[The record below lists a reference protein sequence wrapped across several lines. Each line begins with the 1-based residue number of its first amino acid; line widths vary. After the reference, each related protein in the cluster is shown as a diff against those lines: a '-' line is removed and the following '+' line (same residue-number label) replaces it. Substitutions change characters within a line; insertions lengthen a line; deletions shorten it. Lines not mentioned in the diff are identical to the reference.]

1 VGTGTPASIA
11 GGRVAG
17 GIPVSAPRLLIGVDG
32 GSTKTIAL
40 AATPDGTITGAGRV
54 DRGSNIYAVSL
65 ESALDVFDEAADLAL
80 GDPRDGSGG
89 RDETI
94 VGAAFSLSG
103 ADWPEDIALLEG
115 SVGRRWPGALVVN
128 DAIGAL
134 RGAIPTGPGVVVA
147 VGGGAA
153 TGARGKDGNTWHTS
167 FWQEAQGAGE
177 LGLRAVDAVYR
188 AEIGIDGPTALT
200 ARVLAA
206 TGDPD
211 VETLLHRATARSGDP
226 VATAILAPI
235 LLEAADAGDATAV
248 DIVERHGRSLGLTA
262 VAAATR
268 VGLGSADTFPL
279 ALVGGA
285 FLGRRALL
293 RRSIVAA
300 VHERAPNATV
310 VERAFEPAVGSLL
323 LAFDEARIEVTDAVL
338 DRLRETTPDA
348 SLFRVPPTTV
358 PPAA

>member
-1 VGTGTPASIA
+1 
-11 GGRVAG
+11 VAG
-17 GIPVSAPRLLIGVDG
+17 GIPVTATPALIGVDG

-40 AATPDGTITGAGRV
+40 AATPDGTITGAARI
-54 DRGSNIYAVSL
+54 DRGSNIYVVSL
-65 ESALDVFDEAADLAL
+65 ETALSVFDEAVDRAL
-80 GDPRDGSGG
+80 RDPRGGSRE
-89 RDETI
+89 RDTAV

-103 ADWPEDIALLEG
+103 ADWPEDIGLLEG
-115 SVGRRWPGALVVN
+115 SLGLRWPGALVVN

-153 TGARGKDGNTWHTS
+153 TGARGTDGRTWHTS
-167 FWQEAQGAGE
+167 FWQEAQGSGE
-177 LGLRAVDAVYR
+177 LGSRALDAVYR

-206 TGDPD
+206 TGDRD

-226 VATAILAPI
+226 VATAMLGPI
-235 LLEAADAGDATAV
+235 LLEVADAGDPTAV
-248 DIVERHGRSLGLTA
+248 RIVERHGRSLGLTA

-268 VGLGSADTFPL
+268 VGLGSAQTYAL

-285 FLGRRALL
+285 FRGRSGPL

-310 VERAFEPAVGSLL
+310 VEPAFEPAVGSLL
-323 LAFDEARIEVTDAVL
+323 LALDQAGIEVTDAVL
-338 DRLRETTPDA
+338 DRLRGTTPDA
-348 SLFRVPPTTV
+348 SLFAAAPTTV
-358 PPAA
+358 TSTG